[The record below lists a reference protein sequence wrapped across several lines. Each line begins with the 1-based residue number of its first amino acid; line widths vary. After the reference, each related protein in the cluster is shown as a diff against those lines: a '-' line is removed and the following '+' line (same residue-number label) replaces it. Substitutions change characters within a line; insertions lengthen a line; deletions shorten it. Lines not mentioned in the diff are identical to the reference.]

1 MRSLEFGQGSLF
13 IPFFRGLR
21 VYVEVKRQENGGNVI
36 MGKSKF
42 REYKRI
48 FYSRNKVMYGLAIFT
63 TAADGLMQ
71 VYVAV
76 LIKKLLDVAIGGT
89 MEGLWELV
97 LTSLGFILAEVLI
110 LLGKREFKPRF
121 VKRAVTAYR
130 NKAYGDITD
139 RGISDFGRENTGN
152 YVSALTNDVTT
163 IENNYLVGQFEIVSG
178 LVMAPAAFAL
188 MVWYSPRMTLA
199 VVLLCALPVI
209 ATLAVG
215 EKMAEWEKKVSEKNA
230 AFMAMVKDLLNGFGV
245 IKSFQAQQ
253 ETAAL
258 YQEKNSYLEQIKC
271 KRRQTEDMIGI
282 ISITA
287 GFITQIGVFCYGAY
301 LGVRGQIAASIVI
314 AFVQMM
320 NYVINPINT
329 LPKLWANRKAAV
341 KLIEKM
347 ASYGENVRGQETYE
361 PFAGMKEG
369 GDGIFLKHVG
379 FSYEGDKEI
388 LKDIN
393 LHFEAGKSYAI
404 VGASGSGKSTLLN
417 LVMGSYPDY
426 EGSVTLDGK
435 ELKGIDPDSIF
446 DTMSVIQ
453 QNVFIFDDTIK
464 RNICMFKEFDAGKL
478 DAAIEKA
485 GLSTLMEEKGEGYAC
500 GENGS
505 HLSGG
510 EKQRIAIAR
519 SLLRQVSVLLVDEAT
534 SALDAETSDNVTN
547 SILDIQGVTRLVVT
561 HKLDEKALRRF
572 DEIIV
577 MKSGKVT
584 EQGDFDTLM
593 GNGEYFASLYRV
605 SRE

>member
-1 MRSLEFGQGSLF
+1 MKKNQ
-13 IPFFRGLR
+13 
-21 VYVEVKRQENGGNVI
+21 V
-36 MGKSKF
+36 

-48 FYSRNKVMYGLAIFT
+48 FYRRNKVMYGLAMFAA
-63 TAADGLMQ
+63 AADGLMN

-76 LIKKLLDVAIGGT
+76 LIKKLLDVATGGT

-97 LTSLGFILAEVLI
+97 WTSLGFILAEVLI
-110 LLGKREFKPRF
+110 WFAKREFKFRF

-139 RGISDFGRENTGN
+139 RGISDFGRKNTGN

-163 IENNYLVGQFEIVSG
+163 IENNYLLGQFEIVSG
-178 LVMAPAAFAL
+178 LIMAPAAFAL
-188 MVWYSPRMTLA
+188 MVWYSPHMTLA

-215 EKMAEWEKKVSEKNA
+215 EKMAKWEKKVSEKNA

-271 KRRQTEDMIGI
+271 RRRQTEDLIGI
-282 ISITA
+282 ISTTA

-320 NYVINPINT
+320 NYVITPINT

-417 LVMGSYPDY
+417 LVMGSYPEY
-426 EGSVTLDGK
+426 EGSITLDGK
-435 ELKGIDPDSIF
+435 ELKRIDPDSIF
-446 DTMSVIQ
+446 DTVSVIQ

-478 DAAIEKA
+478 DTAIEKA
-485 GLSTLMEEKGEGYAC
+485 GLSTLMEEKGESYAC

-547 SILDIQGVTRLVVT
+547 SILDIQGVMRLVVT

-577 MKSGKVT
+577 MKNGEVT

-593 GNGEYFASLYRV
+593 GNGEYFASLYKI